1 MTFARDT
8 EAGETFDAFRMY
20 VREIARHDIL
30 SRDEEAQI
38 TGKITLG
45 DRQAEQRLITAN
57 LRLVVKIALQYS
69 HFQPN
74 LLDLVQEGN
83 MGLVR
88 AVKKYDPAKGTRFST
103 YASFWIR
110 AFILKYL
117 MDDRSLVKMGTKD
130 SQRKIFFGLAKMKEK
145 LEKGGL
151 EASPSLIAEGLGVDQ
166 ADVEEMEQR
175 LYNSDV
181 SLDEPLTSEGDSL
194 MDTLSSGEDVE
205 EEVADYQ
212 ERELVG
218 QWLGDFKARLSDKER
233 YILENRIMSE
243 EPLTL
248 RDIGDRFHVS
258 RESVRQMQTRISR
271 TLVGTLRSR
280 AEGRPVAQAR

>member
-1 MTFARDT
+1 MTLTHET
-8 EAGETFDAFRMY
+8 EAGENFDAFRMY
-20 VREIARHDIL
+20 VREIARHGIL
-30 SRDEEAQI
+30 TRGEEEEI
-38 TGKITLG
+38 TGRVILG
-45 DRQAEQRLITAN
+45 DREARQRLITAN

-88 AVKKYDPAKGTRFST
+88 AVKKYDPTRGTRFST

-145 LEKGGL
+145 LERKGV
-151 EASPSLIAEGLGVDQ
+151 EVSSSRIAEGLGVDQ
-166 ADVEEMEQR
+166 SDVEEMERR
-175 LYNSDV
+175 LYNNDV
-181 SLDEPLTSEGDSL
+181 SLDEPITSDGDSL

-205 EEVADYQ
+205 ERVADWQ
-212 ERELVG
+212 QRELVDE
-218 QWLGDFKARLSDKER
+218 WLGDFKSRLSDKER

-243 EPLTL
+243 EPMTL

-280 AEGRPVAQAR
+280 AEGRPAVQAR

>member
-1 MTFARDT
+1 MTFAHES

-30 SRDEEAQI
+30 SRDEEERI
-38 TGKITLG
+38 TERVTLG
-45 DRQAEQRLITAN
+45 DRTAEQRLITAN

-88 AVKKYDPAKGTRFST
+88 AVKKYDPTKGTRFST

-130 SQRKIFFGLAKMKEK
+130 SQRKIFFGLAKMKER
-145 LEKGGL
+145 LEKEGL
-151 EASPSLIAEGLGVDQ
+151 EANSSLIAEGLGVDR

-181 SLDEPLTSEGDSL
+181 SLDEPLTSEGDCL

-205 EEVADYQ
+205 EEVADCQ
-212 ERELVG
+212 QRELVG

-280 AEGRPVAQAR
+280 AEGRHVAQAR

>member
-8 EAGETFDAFRMY
+8 EAGENFDAFRMY

-30 SRDEEAQI
+30 TRDEEERI
-38 TGKITLG
+38 TGRITLG

-88 AVKKYDPAKGTRFST
+88 AVKKYDPTKGTRFST

-205 EEVADYQ
+205 GEVADYQ